1 MAEGLLLAW
10 SSPASRESVAEF
22 EKWYEEVHIPEV
34 RAAIPSISAVERYE
48 LVDPERGP
56 SGRFL
61 TVYRM
66 DDGDVAKAAAALGEG
81 VASGRIQTTTAMDVT
96 NDPPVIQW
104 YRVHEA

>member
-10 SSPASRESVAEF
+10 SSPVSQESVAEF

-61 TVYRM
+61 AVYRM
-66 DDGDVAKAAAALGEG
+66 DDADLAKAAAALAEG
-81 VASGRIQTTTAMDVT
+81 VASGRIRMTTAMDVT
-96 NDPPVIQW
+96 NDPPATQW
-104 YRVHEA
+104 YRAHNA